1 VPLMLPSIALAKEV
15 LIERGI
21 PVVAINVERQSID
34 EARAELLAFADRPAC
49 NAAKMGLGR

>member
-1 VPLMLPSIALAKEV
+1 LAKEV